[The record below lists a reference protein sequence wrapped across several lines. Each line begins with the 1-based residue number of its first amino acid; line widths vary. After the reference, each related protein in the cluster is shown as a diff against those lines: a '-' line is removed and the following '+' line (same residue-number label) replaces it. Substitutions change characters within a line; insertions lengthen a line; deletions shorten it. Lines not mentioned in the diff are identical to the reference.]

1 MPSDDRGGDFVQLI
15 DLLKGLPYKSLNGQQ
30 VILFADIVEVC
41 RMRGQDDFRYIEEK
55 LRTLEKQGNII
66 VCYADD
72 SCDMIA
78 GVRVV
83 E

>member
-1 MPSDDRGGDFVQLI
+1 MQLT
-15 DLLKGLPYKSLNGQQ
+15 DLLKVLPYKSLNEQQ
-30 VILFADIVEVC
+30 LILFTDIVEAC
-41 RMRGQDDFRYIEEK
+41 RLQGQGDFRYIEEL
-55 LRTLEKQGNII
+55 LRSLEKQGKVT
-66 VCYADD
+66 VCYTDD